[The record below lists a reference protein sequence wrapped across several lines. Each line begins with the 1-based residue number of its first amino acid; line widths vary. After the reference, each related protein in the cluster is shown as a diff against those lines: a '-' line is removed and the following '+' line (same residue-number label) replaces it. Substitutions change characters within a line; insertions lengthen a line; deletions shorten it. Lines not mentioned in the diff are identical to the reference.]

1 MKKKKANQMPKG
13 NETASPDSMST
24 RFMSMDAILEQLAS
38 IKDNSQSFICGSDAE
53 ADEIWAADVAACE
66 AATAI
71 LTALQD
77 EGINDPEQVRDLVH
91 DYNAQAKQYQAMHQ
105 KYEMPVRPKNF
116 GGIWLCPDCNRHQMR
131 PGNNYCWNCGKRL
144 GW

>member
-1 MKKKKANQMPKG
+1 MKKKKAERQPKG
-13 NETASPDSMST
+13 YGAASPDSMGA
-24 RFMSMDAILEQLAS
+24 RFMPVDAILAQLS
-38 IKDNSQSFICGSDAE
+38 SLKDNSKSFIDGSDAE

-71 LTALQD
+71 IIALQD
-77 EGINDPEQVRDLVH
+77 EGISGPEQVRDLVQ

-105 KYEMPVRPKNF
+105 KYEVPVRPKNL
-116 GGIWLCPDCNRHQMR
+116 GGVWLCPDCNRQMR

-144 GW
+144 RW